1 MFTLRRCFQRDAG
14 LLASRHRRPSCRKY
28 PGKREGRTR
37 DCRSIGPLTGASGYG
52 VVLSLVAVLACSTLV
67 NAGEVR
73 LKNDTVI
80 QGNPVQIQAVSKA
93 IQSNAGE
100 VTVYPITLVDGGM
113 VRYYVP
119 TRNVVDANRDALLGS
134 VDKFKVPQR
143 KTGPRTRQL
152 GSIGRFLKST
162 QFNVKGRRRVVL
174 GLDTARGMREMHID
188 QGIVEI
194 GPKSLTVQA
203 LNEIAWEYA
212 IATTSIPTPLLDGMI
227 REVTDQK
234 SQSDR
239 FTIAR
244 FYVQAELYLQALTEL
259 ESVAKDFPDLKARAE
274 TLALEVRQLLAQR
287 LLDELARRR
296 QSGQHYLAFSKAR
309 QFPTDQM
316 SAAILRQVREIL
328 ADYNQSQ
335 ENGEL
340 ALAML
345 GELQAEVKDEKL
357 RDSIRPFRGEISDSL
372 NFESLKRL
380 RPFLTLAEDKTVSA
394 EEKLALAYSAW
405 VTGETNAIGRLD
417 QTINL
422 WQARFL
428 ILNYLRTADAQERK
442 LILADLMRTEGV
454 GPESVMQLI
463 PFLPPVIETPGIKAG
478 VAQQIQVDNEIGGV
492 PADSPPVN
500 YHVLLPTEYS
510 PHHTYPVIVALHSLE
525 RTPEWELRWWGGTPE
540 APLQAQRHG
549 YIVIAPEYNG
559 EGDQTFSYSPL
570 THYRVLQSIRDAR
583 RRFNIDSDRIFLS
596 GHGTGG
602 DACFDIGLS
611 HPDVFAGVIPISG
624 QIERFS
630 MKIWRRNAGY
640 LPWYVIGGQL
650 DRDKFEKNA
659 PTINSM
665 MLRGDDVILAEYI
678 GRGYESFYTEIHRLF
693 AWMELHQRQAFPREI
708 EVSTLRPN
716 NNRYYWLKSH
726 TIPDV
731 KFNGSPKTIA
741 GSIKDGS
748 DRWTTIAISSPAKK
762 HTVWLSPDMVDF
774 NLRVQV
780 TVKGK
785 RKFNDFVESDV
796 EAILEDL
803 RLRGDRQKV
812 YQARLELE

>member
-1 MFTLRRCFQRDAG
+1 MFTLRRCFQTDGGSGSSENTIRENGAKPQGMNTRGHCSIDSMRATLTLAA
-14 LLASRHRRPSCRKY
+14 LLA
-28 PGKREGRTR
+28 
-37 DCRSIGPLTGASGYG
+37 A
-52 VVLSLVAVLACSTLV
+52 STLAH
-67 NAGEVR
+67 AGEVR

-80 QGNPVQIQAVSKA
+80 KGNPVQIQAVSKS

-119 TRNVVDANRDALLGS
+119 TRNVVDANRDALLSS
-134 VDKFKVPQR
+134 VEKFKVPQR
-143 KTGPRTRQL
+143 KTGPRTVTL
-152 GSIGRFLKST
+152 GSIGRFLETS
-162 QFNVKGRRRVVL
+162 QFNVKGRRQVVL
-174 GLDTARGMREMHID
+174 GLDTARGLRELHID

-194 GPKSLTVQA
+194 APQYLTVQA
-203 LNEIAWEYA
+203 LNELAWEYA
-212 IATTSIPTPLLDGMI
+212 IATTSIPTSLLDAMI

-234 SQSDR
+234 SQNDR
-239 FTIAR
+239 FAIAR
-244 FYVQAELYLQALTEL
+244 FYVQAELYLQALQEL
-259 ESVAKDFPDLKARAE
+259 ESVAKDFPDLKERSE

-287 LLDELARRR
+287 LLDELARRQ

-309 QFPTDQM
+309 QFPTEQM

-328 ADYNQSQ
+328 AEYHQAQDS
-335 ENGEL
+335 GEL
-340 ALAML
+340 ALALL
-345 GELQAEVKDEKL
+345 GELQAEIKDETL
-357 RDSIRPFRGEISDSL
+357 RDALRPFRSEISDSL

-380 RPFLTLAEDKTVSA
+380 RPFLTLAEDKTVAA

-405 VTGETNAIGRLD
+405 VIGETNAIGQLD
-417 QTINL
+417 QTVNL

-428 ILNYLRTADAQERK
+428 MMNYLRTVDEQERK
-442 LILADLMRTEGV
+442 LILADLLRTEGV
-454 GPESVMQLI
+454 GPASVMQLI
-463 PFLPPVIETPGIKAG
+463 PLLPPVIETPGIKAG
-478 VAQQIQVDNEIGGV
+478 EAHRIQVDNEIGGV
-492 PADSPPVN
+492 PADSEPVH
-500 YHVLLPTEYS
+500 YQVLLPTEYS

-525 RTPEWELRWWGGTPE
+525 REPEWELRWWGGTLE
-540 APLQAQRHG
+540 EPLQAQRHG
-549 YIVIAPEYNG
+549 YIVIAPEYNS
-559 EGDQTFSYSPL
+559 ESDQTYSYSPL

-583 RRFNIDSDRIFLS
+583 RRFNVDSDRIFLS

-602 DACFDIGLS
+602 EACFDIGLS

-624 QIERFS
+624 QIENFS
-630 MKIWRRNAGY
+630 KLNWRRNAGY

-650 DRDKFEKNA
+650 DRDKFERNA
-659 PTINSM
+659 PTLNSM
-665 MLRGDDVILAEYI
+665 MLRGDDVILAEYV

-693 AWMELHQRQAFPREI
+693 AWMELHERQRYPREI
-708 EVSTLRPN
+708 EISTLRPN
-716 NNRYYWLKSH
+716 NNRFYWLKAH

-731 KFNGSPKTIA
+731 KFTGSPKTIS

-748 DRWTTIAISSPAKK
+748 DRWTTIAINSPAKE
-762 HTVWLSPDMVDF
+762 HTLWLSPDMVDF

-780 TVKGK
+780 TVKGR

-812 YQARLELE
+812 YQARLEVK